1 MNLSTYLLFEG
12 NCKQAM
18 ELYKSIFG
26 GELGIS
32 LVGETPM
39 KDMFPEFM
47 HSRVLNA
54 RLQSAVVDISA
65 SDWLRPS
72 EQYVQGNNMS
82 LYISGGSFEETGRIF
97 SALSNNAVITDA
109 LVEQS
114 FGLYG
119 ALKDEFG
126 VCWKFHA
133 TKN

>member
-26 GELGIS
+26 GELSVS

-47 HSRVLNA
+47 HNKVLNA
-54 RLQSAVVDISA
+54 RLQSSMVDISA

-72 EQYVQGNNMS
+72 EQYMQGNNMS
-82 LYISGGSFEETGRIF
+82 LYISGGTFEETKRIF
-97 SALSNNAVITDA
+97 SMLSNNATITDD
-109 LVEQS
+109 LVEQP

-126 VCWKFHA
+126 VCWKFHSV
-133 TKN
+133 KN

>member
-18 ELYKSIFG
+18 ELYESIFG
-26 GELGIS
+26 GELSIS
-32 LVGETPM
+32 IVGETPM

-54 RLQSAVVDISA
+54 RLQSAIVDISA

-72 EQYVQGNNMS
+72 EKFVQGNNLS
-82 LYISGGSFEETGRIF
+82 LYISGGTFDETKRIF
-97 SALSNNAVITDA
+97 SLLSKNANITDA
-109 LVEQS
+109 LIEQP

-119 ALKDEFG
+119 ALRDEFG
-126 VCWKFHA
+126 VCWKFHSA
-133 TKN
+133 KN